1 MNLSFIQVPTVPYD
15 PALAPGPVA
24 PGVVVPPPAQVPQF
38 VAVPANPAAPSVPL
52 PQFTNVFR
60 LGKNADLGDEEDYQ
74 DIDQITT
81 EANNDETDV
90 VQTNKWQIQI

>member
-1 MNLSFIQVPTVPYD
+1 MDTQFGPPHARVTLTAPEP

-24 PGVVVPPPAQVPQF
+24 PGVAVPPPARVPQF

-60 LGKNADLGDEEDYQ
+60 LGKNANLGDEEDYQ
-74 DIDQITT
+74 DIDEITT
-81 EANNDETDV
+81 EANNDETDIV
-90 VQTNKWQIQI
+90 